1 VHQNGLD
8 TPYKKRTMS
17 MGEVARPKESQM
29 RVVDRSVVDKED
41 VRRMSE
47 MQFKKLGVRLVD
59 RNALTLECIGCGHT
73 WTPELDSD
81 GKLGFDYWLCPAQCN
96 W

>member
-1 VHQNGLD
+1 
-8 TPYKKRTMS
+8 
-17 MGEVARPKESQM
+17 M
-29 RVVDRSVVDKED
+29 RVVDRTVVDKEA

-47 MQFKKLGVRLVD
+47 AQFTEMGVRLVD
-59 RNALTLECIGCGHT
+59 RKALSLECLECGHT